1 MKTVNLRLRAAA
13 SLGFIA
19 LALGGCASMNESE
32 CRAVDWRMIGYE
44 DGVAG
49 HAGDRVAVHRKAC
62 AKHGVVPDFERY
74 QLGRQE
80 GLREY
85 CQPANGFRVGAR
97 GAQYQGVCPADL
109 EAGFAAAHRSGA
121 RLHLLESRLAQADRA
136 LHASLRELDTL
147 EDLMLQN
154 SLVIVSSES
163 TAEERAQALLDT
175 RRMAEDSGRLKAEI
189 DQLESDRLV
198 FEQDLEAY
206 RATLADGV

>member
-13 SLGFIA
+13 SLGFMA

-74 QLGRQE
+74 QQGRQE

-85 CQPANGFRVGAR
+85 CRPANGFRVGAR

-109 EAGFAAAHRSGA
+109 EAEFAAAHRDGA
-121 RLHLLESRLAQADRA
+121 RLHLLESRLAQADSA
-136 LHASLRELDTL
+136 LHARRRELDTL
-147 EDLMLQN
+147 EDSMLQN
-154 SLVIVSSES
+154 SLVVVSSES
-163 TAEERAQALLDT
+163 TSEQRAQALLDT

-189 DQLESDRLV
+189 EKLESDRLV
-198 FEQDLEAY
+198 FEDDLEAY
-206 RATLADGV
+206 RASLAEGI